1 MVEDMDFSGSNKVP
15 TLKVYKIPLQL
26 IFFYYSLLVLI
37 VQIDIK
43 KRTVSCE
50 YLAGMV
56 FFLINKNQ
64 KPVSLPPHG
73 A

>member
-43 KRTVSCE
+43 KKN
-50 YLAGMV
+50 G
-56 FFLINKNQ
+56 FL
-64 KPVSLPPHG
+64 
-73 A
+73 